1 MDLKTLKQISNKK
14 KLLLHKTLKMSQVLQ
29 TQQKQK
35 KRSKLKSLSQ
45 RNRLRE

>member
-1 MDLKTLKQISNKK
+1 MDPKILNLISNQK
-14 KLLLHKTLKMSQVLQ
+14 KLLLHKTLKTSQVRKA
-29 TQQKQK
+29 QQKQK